1 VIEYF
6 LLVAVE
12 GPMDFRLYFR
22 SRQGE
27 IVHLL
32 KQFVVLESPTQD
44 KKAVDA
50 CAALAARELKKVG
63 CKVTVLP
70 QKDIGDLTVAEFAP
84 GRLKDADDEILVL
97 THIDTVWPVGR
108 IAKMPFFVQGHR
120 LYGPGVLDMKS
131 GLVMLLAALR
141 ALHGLNIKPQKRITV
156 FVNSAE
162 ETGSPAATEAIR
174 RLARRASLVLCL
186 EPALPGG
193 ALKLERKGRLV
204 VRLDVKG
211 RSAHGGTPEKGVSA
225 IEELAAQISRLKRLR
240 TRDTTVNV
248 GLVGGGEKANV
259 VPESAWAVLD
269 IRFWKAA
276 DRERVL
282 RVLRESEPTLRGAR
296 IKISV
301 EGTTPPLEK
310 TKASE
315 KLFARAQEIAAG
327 LGLALRSGKTG
338 GGSDASIAAG
348 LGIPALDGLGPDGD
362 GLHAGHEHLL
372 LPSLVERTALL
383 TELLKSL

>member
-1 VIEYF
+1 
-6 LLVAVE
+6 
-12 GPMDFRLYFR
+12 
-22 SRQGE
+22 
-27 IVHLL
+27 
-32 KQFVVLESPTQD
+32 
-44 KKAVDA
+44 
-50 CAALAARELKKVG
+50 
-63 CKVTVLP
+63 
-70 QKDIGDLTVAEFAP
+70 VAEFAP

-108 IAKMPFFVQGHR
+108 IAKMPFFVQGQR
-120 LYGPGVLDMKS
+120 LYGPGVLDMKA

-156 FVNSAE
+156 LVNSAE
-162 ETGSPAATEAIR
+162 ETGSPAATETIR

-211 RSAHGGTPEKGVSA
+211 RSAHGGTPEKGVNA
-225 IEELAAQISRLKRLR
+225 IEELAAQIARLKRLR
-240 TRDTTVNV
+240 TRETTVNV
-248 GLVGGGEKANV
+248 GLVGGGEKPNV

-282 RVLRESEPTLRGAR
+282 RVLRESVPTLRGAR